1 VQSAPELAWGAVLID
16 AIRRYLGLVEG
27 GLVAIATVALVAMMF
42 SISTDA
48 MGRHL
53 LQRPFQGNFEITSLY
68 LMVILVFAT
77 LSRNYARGVHVRLD
91 VLADRLAAR
100 LGRNYTRLIS
110 LICLPV
116 FLLFSWHSGVEAIGK
131 FRSLETHMGALP
143 FPVYLSYCWVA
154 IGAVTLS
161 LRLTLDL
168 IAPEPPVPAGHE
180 DQAAAP

>member
-1 VQSAPELAWGAVLID
+1 MID
-16 AIRRYLGLVEG
+16 AIRRYLGLVER
-27 GLVAIATVALVAMMF
+27 GLVAIATIALVAMMF
-42 SISTDA
+42 SISADA

-53 LQRPFQGNFEITSLY
+53 FQRPFQGNFEITSLY

-100 LGRNYTRLIS
+100 LGRNYTRLIA

-116 FLLFSWHSGVEAIGK
+116 FLMFSWHACVEAIDK
-131 FRSLETHMGALP
+131 FRSLETHMGGVP

-161 LRLTLDL
+161 LRMALDL
-168 IAPEPPVPAGHE
+168 VAPETPVPADHE
-180 DQAAAP
+180 HQEVAP